1 MLGNMIIKS
10 TIGIPTIVGVIKEVN
25 KFSFIFLL
33 KVQASLMMRE
43 ISARGSQGIC
53 ILRLLIGGR

>member
-33 KVQASLMMRE
+33 KVQASLMMGE